1 MRWHHAIAV
10 AGLLASLMA
19 ACGERPP
26 DSGTATMAYV
36 AVLRALEDSLGQ
48 SPVWV
53 QHNPILVSGFMSAP
67 GDRPEHF
74 SASPSDAI
82 AEAVSSSA
90 SHWRLCPALAAACA
104 PRPARLIALSELDP
118 PGADTADVW
127 ITFADLASEGSRPS
141 WQILY
146 YRVTLRRVNG
156 GWVAEAP
163 QLLGG
168 EP

>member
-1 MRWHHAIAV
+1 MRRHGAIAT
-10 AGLLASLMA
+10 AGLLACLMA

-26 DSGTATMAYV
+26 DSATATMAYV
-36 AVLRALEDSLGQ
+36 AVLRALEDPLGR

-53 QHNPILVSGFMSAP
+53 QHNPVLVSGFMSAP

-82 AEAVSSSA
+82 ADAVSISA
-90 SHWRLCPALAAACA
+90 AHWRLCPALGAACA
-104 PRPARLIALSELDP
+104 SRPARLVALSELEP

-127 ITFADLASEGSRPS
+127 VTFADLASEGSRPS

-146 YRVTLRRVNG
+146 YRVTLRRVDG
-156 GWVAEAP
+156 AWVAGAP
-163 QLLGG
+163 QLLGA